1 MKTAVIMQRQNM
13 NGLLIRQN
21 SKNQFFNATDLIE
34 SYNLKTGE
42 LKRIQNYLDNEATKR
57 FMVALAQAENQNSS
71 KESDLNNGLIETK
84 RGKNGGTWMHP
95 YLFIDLAMWL
105 SPEFKITVIRW
116 VYDNLIKL
124 RNEAGDSFKDVNEA
138 LFDKYPSLPPF
149 GYAHEA
155 TMINK
160 LVFGNSDTGQR
171 NLASESQLE
180 MLKALQKADI
190 KLIQSGL
197 DYYERYEK
205 LKELKQFV

>member
-13 NGLLIRQN
+13 NGLSIRQN
-21 SKNQFFNATDLIE
+21 SKNQFFNATDLVE
-34 SYNLKTGE
+34 AYNLKTGD

-57 FMVALAQAENQNSS
+57 FMVALAQAENDNNS
-71 KESDLNNGLIETK
+71 KESNLNNGLIETK
-84 RGKNGGTWMHP
+84 RGKYGGTWMHP

-105 SPEFKITVIRW
+105 SPEFKVTVIRW

-149 GYAHEA
+149 GYANEA
-155 TMINK
+155 KMINK
-160 LVFGNSDTGQR
+160 LVFGNPNAGQR
-171 NLASESQLE
+171 NLATEVQLS
-180 MLKALQKADI
+180 MLKSLQKADI

-205 LKELKQFV
+205 LKELKQFI